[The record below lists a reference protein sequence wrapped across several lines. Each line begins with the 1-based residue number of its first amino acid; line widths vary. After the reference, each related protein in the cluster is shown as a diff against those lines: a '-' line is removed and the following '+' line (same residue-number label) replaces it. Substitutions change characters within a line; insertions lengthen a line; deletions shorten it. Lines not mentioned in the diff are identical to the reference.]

1 MSAGAG
7 DVDVGAN
14 LVTPI
19 DRRDMEP
26 AIARVLAGQ
35 RDPDGMLAA
44 WRKS

>member
-19 DRRDMEP
+19 DRRGLGP

-35 RDPDGMLAA
+35 RDPAGMLAA